1 MSGRTLS
8 RSSADLDHTADIQI
22 HGWAPRLETAM
33 EQVAVGMF
41 NYISELEPYSIDEA
55 ATQEIEVSGESRS
68 LIRIPSPFTN
78 GTHPGHDMESL
89 LYEFLN
95 EMLMLFCID
104 KLVCK
109 EVKILEFDREAFR
122 IKAQGK
128 GERWSREKHRHGTE
142 IKAITYSAM
151 QMYEKDG
158 RAEVFV
164 IVVPRVLCVAAFAH
178 ARVQDI

>member
-1 MSGRTLS
+1 
-8 RSSADLDHTADIQI
+8 
-22 HGWAPRLETAM
+22 
-33 EQVAVGMF
+33 
-41 NYISELEPYSIDEA
+41 
-55 ATQEIEVSGESRS
+55 
-68 LIRIPSPFTN
+68 
-78 GTHPGHDMESL
+78 MESL

-109 EVKILEFDREAFR
+109 EVKILEFDRAAFR

-128 GERWSREKHRHGTE
+128 GERWTREKHRHGTE

-151 QMYEKDG
+151 QLYEKDG

-164 IVVPRVLCVAAFAH
+164 IVVRRLAPHRATTRLTRFIDRISEFVYV
-178 ARVQDI
+178 